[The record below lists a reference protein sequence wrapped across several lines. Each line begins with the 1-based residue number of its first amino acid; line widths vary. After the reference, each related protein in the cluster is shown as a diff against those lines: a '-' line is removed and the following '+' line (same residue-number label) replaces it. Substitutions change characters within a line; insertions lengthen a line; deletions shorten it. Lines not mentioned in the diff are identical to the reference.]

1 MKIIVT
7 KGEVII
13 HYEEPQ
19 KDAEYPK
26 IVSDEHYHKRAL
38 AAIELICQQVKE
50 LSK

>member
-7 KGEVII
+7 KGEVIV

-19 KDAEYPK
+19 KDVEYPQLVNS
-26 IVSDEHYHKRAL
+26 IDCHKRVL